1 MANTQRRQMSD
12 AFATAIFIILSGGLQ
27 DAYTYCCRGGLE
39 YQSAAA
45 SLWRTGQALVIIALL
60 ALGHVVRF
68 LFFIIAASPLA
79 DALQNRDNRAS
90 FFRQGV
96 FHPGR
101 DLVIGPALD
110 HIVCQEIL
118 PICLRSAL

>member
-1 MANTQRRQMSD
+1 M
-12 AFATAIFIILSGGLQ
+12 
-27 DAYTYCCRGGLE
+27 
-39 YQSAAA
+39 
-45 SLWRTGQALVIIALL
+45 
-60 ALGHVVRF
+60 
-68 LFFIIAASPLA
+68 A

-110 HIVCQEIL
+110 HIVCQELLQRRRQDSVCDIAHLLAQRAVAQCPLPRQDAEDTGFPLAAEQRHTIFQRAADIL
-118 PICLRSAL
+118 FQLWLIQENHLLILQILILL